1 MTQPFPNQ
9 RFLRGNFAPL
19 RVECDAPDLVIVGD
33 LPRDLHG
40 TLLRNGPNP
49 LFPPRDQYHM
59 FSGDGMV
66 HAFHIEDGRVSYRNR
81 WVRTEKFERER
92 SAGRALYGTFG
103 NPATSDPAVRGTPY
117 NVANTNVIWHGGR
130 LLALEEFSP
139 PFELDPASL
148 ASRGVFNFDG
158 GVRGPL
164 SAHPK
169 IDAQTGALHAFAYG
183 LDGAGSKRMAYY
195 HIDASGQLART
206 VEFDAPYSCMV
217 HDFIVTERYIVFPI
231 FPLTISPSRAR
242 QGGPM
247 LAWEPQLPSLLGC
260 MPRSGGADDIVW
272 YEGEACCVF
281 HPLNAYDDGDTLTAD
296 MLRYDAGP
304 GFPGADGSAADAAK
318 AVARLERWRLPLNG
332 NTRSYTTQRLDDQ
345 ASEYPRLDERFTGL
359 RHRYGFFATTR
370 GEQGRAA
377 VFDELVRYD
386 FERNVKDSFCVPA
399 GDFVSEPI
407 FVPCAAD
414 APEGRGYV
422 LAVVYRGAQA
432 RSDLLVL
439 DAEQLSAGPLAIAQ
453 LETRVPFGFHG
464 NWMAAH

>member
-1 MTQPFPNQ
+1 MTQAFPKQ

-19 RVECDAPDLVIVGD
+19 RVECDAPDLVIDGE
-33 LPRDLHG
+33 LPRELHG

-92 SAGRALYGTFG
+92 VAGRALYGTFG
-103 NPATSDPAVRGTPY
+103 DPSTSDSSVRGTRY

-139 PFELDPASL
+139 PFELDPVTL
-148 ASRGVFNFDG
+148 ASRGSHDYAGV
-158 GVRGPL
+158 VRGPL

-169 IDAQTGALHAFAYG
+169 IDAETGALHAFGYG
-183 LDGAGSKRMAYY
+183 LDGAGSTRMAYY
-195 HIDASGQLART
+195 HIDARGQATRT
-206 VEFDAPYSCMV
+206 VEFDAPYASMV
-217 HDFIVTERYIVFPI
+217 HDFIVTQHHIVFPI
-231 FPLTISPSRAR
+231 FPLTISPARAR
-242 QGGPM
+242 KGGPL
-247 LAWEPQLPSLLGC
+247 LAWEPALPSLLGC
-260 MPRSGGADDIVW
+260 MPRDGGADDIVW
-272 YEGEACCVF
+272 IEGEACCVF
-281 HPLNAYDDGDTLTAD
+281 HPLNAYDDGTTLTAD

-304 GFPGADGSAADAAK
+304 GFPGADGSAADPAK

-332 NTRSYTTQRLDDQ
+332 ATHSYTMERLDDQ
-345 ASEYPRLDERFTGL
+345 ASEYPRLDDRYAGL
-359 RHRYGFFATTR
+359 RHRYGFFATTL

-377 VFDELVRYD
+377 VFDELARYD
-386 FERNVKDSFCVPA
+386 FDRNVKEIFRMPD

-407 FVPCAAD
+407 FVPRTAH
-414 APEGRGYV
+414 APEGQGYL
-422 LAVVYRGAQA
+422 LAVAYRGAEA

-439 DAEQLSAGPLAIAQ
+439 DAEQLAAGPLAIAR

-464 NWMAAH
+464 NWMAG